1 MRMAKYKIVD
11 VRLDGDQVGIV
22 LEGKWKWKD
31 KEIDDGFAIWMT
43 IDEFKQL
50 LDEGGNINKDTLK
63 QILAGKVRER
73 LQFLK
78 QIHAEREAKE
88 KEHKSKIEK
97 VKEVI
102 KDLEVEDSLDESED
116 GSGSENENEE

>member
-11 VRLDGDQVGIV
+11 IRLDGDQVGIV

-31 KEIDDGFAIWMT
+31 KEIDDGFAIWVPVS
-43 IDEFKQL
+43 EFKKL
-50 LDEGGNINKDTLK
+50 LDEEGNIDRDALK
-63 QILAGKVRER
+63 QILAGKVKER

-78 QIHAEREAKE
+78 QIYMEREARE

-97 VKEVI
+97 VREAV
-102 KDLEVEDSLDESED
+102 KDLEVEDSSDEE
-116 GSGSENENEE
+116 